1 MVRGPSNV
9 VPRRYRS
16 VSVATVSVPLTAGEL
31 TRWFVGR
38 EAYRRTEFV
47 VVHRGRDTAVVRV
60 ERAPRDASD
69 RLFQPIAAVELVAG
83 PAECA
88 YVVDPAVDTAVPSD
102 LARAAA
108 TVPAARCVVVRGR
121 YEHVNFIVD
130 PAPLAIDVVEV
141 VPPEPAKL
149 VDQIRR
155 VLATA
160 EDLPPVELHPRVVDL
175 VAGRGPGRWLFP
187 CRGGGAAPAGS
198 ELSYLDERPPRRDW
212 TLVGCAR
219 SREIHAWFYG
229 DRPPSIESCPRLLAG
244 AVERPTIVKCCLFE
258 AGVEREGMLVTVPWG
273 ATLDEIRA
281 GLRLAVQA
289 ATEAAGPE
297 EQAWAPA

>member
-1 MVRGPSNV
+1 MVTGPSNV

-16 VSVATVSVPLTAGEL
+16 VSVATVPVPLTAGDL
-31 TRWFVGR
+31 ARWFVGR
-38 EAYRRTEFV
+38 EAYRRTGFV
-47 VVHRGRDTAVVRV
+47 VVHHGPDTAVVRV
-60 ERAPRDASD
+60 ERAAGDGSD
-69 RLFQPIAAVELVAG
+69 PLFQPIVAVELLAG

-88 YVVDPAVDTAVPSD
+88 YVVDPAVDTAVPTD

-108 TVPAARCVVVRGR
+108 AVPGVRCVVVRGR
-121 YEHVNFIVD
+121 YEHVNFILD

-149 VDQIRR
+149 VDQLRR

-198 ELSYLDERPPRRDW
+198 EVSYLDERPARRDW

-229 DRPPSIESCPRLLAG
+229 DQPPSIESCPRLLAG
-244 AVERPTIVKCCLFE
+244 AVARPTIVKCCLFE
-258 AGVEREGMLVTVPWG
+258 TTVERDGMLVTVPWG
-273 ATLDEIRA
+273 ATIDEIHA

-289 ATEAAGPE
+289 AAEAAGQ
-297 EQAWAPA
+297 EQAWVPV